1 MSMALSHKQRVIE
14 AQEHRIAALDATNN
28 RLLTALSTLKQRYL
42 SGERVASNS
51 SSTTVASNGDANEN
65 TLLADLCDMKT
76 STC

>member
-28 RLLTALSTLKQRYL
+28 RLLTALSTLKERY
-42 SGERVASNS
+42 G
-51 SSTTVASNGDANEN
+51 TVNPDPNDN
-65 TLLADLCDMKT
+65 TLLSELCDLKT